1 MELLPNTMGVLLSK
15 LRIKFQFQYIV
26 QFTSPA
32 MLDAVSNSVYYNT
45 ILKPKQVL
53 CLEYLYLKHDVLC
66 VLPTGYGKSLVFH
79 LIPALMFAKA
89 ILKQDAGP
97 SLWSALLIYRGSDF
111 RTDYSKLGVLCA
123 IVPVSTSTCHDSNCK
138 PARPRV
144 HQGLAVLKKL

>member
-26 QFTSPA
+26 QLTSPA

-53 CLEYLYLKHDVLC
+53 CLEYLYLKHGVLC
-66 VLPTGYGKSLVFH
+66 VLPTGYGMSLVFY
-79 LIPALMFAKA
+79 LIPALFAKA
-89 ILKQDAGP
+89 ILEQDAGP
-97 SLWSALLIYRGSDF
+97 SLWSALLIYRDSDF

-123 IVPVSTSTCHDSNCK
+123 IFPVSTSTSNDSNCK